1 MRISAL
7 FLIVGAISAVS
18 FAGQAGAAGGPGG
31 TTPTA
36 GNSGEISAQPTQG
49 LGSGGA
55 RGVDVSRPI
64 YISGKVVIEDGS
76 PPPENVTIERVC
88 SGISKAVAYTDAK
101 GHFNFQWG
109 NLNMIVADASDAGSG
124 PTGTANSGGFGGSQS
139 TGGTNVLATDPFG
152 SRMMNCGLRANV
164 AGFMSSTINLFNRR
178 PGDNPDIG
186 VLVLRRI
193 GGVEGV
199 SISVTSMMAPKAA
212 KKAYQD
218 GLHAALKGKYAD
230 AARDFEKAI
239 AAYPRYANAWAS
251 LGKMRTEQGAIEPGR
266 TAFLKAIECDPKL
279 VQPYVELG
287 LLAAKD
293 AKWGEASTYL
303 DRAVELDPVDFPQV
317 WYTNA
322 VANYN
327 LKRYGA
333 AEKSARAA
341 LRLDPRHANPRSGY
355 LLGLVLAEKRD
366 YVGAMEQLN
375 TYVRLAPNAPDVSQA
390 KVQLGEFEKLRA
402 AEQK

>member
-7 FLIVGAISAVS
+7 FLIAGAISAVS
-18 FAGQAGAAGGPGG
+18 FAGQAGAAGGLGG
-31 TTPTA
+31 MTPTA
-36 GNSGEISAQPTQG
+36 GNGGQTGAQPTPG
-49 LGSGGA
+49 LGS

-64 YISGKVVIEDGS
+64 YISGKVAIEDGS

-88 SGISKAVAYTDAK
+88 SGISKAVAYTNAK
-101 GHFNFQWG
+101 GHFSFQWG

-124 PTGTANSGGFGGSQS
+124 PTGTANSGGFGGLQS

-152 SRMMNCGLRANV
+152 SRMMNCGLRASA
-164 AGFMSSTINLFNRR
+164 AGFTSSTVNLFNRR

-199 SISVTSMMAPKAA
+199 SVSVTSMMAPKIA

-218 GLHAALKGKYAD
+218 GLHTALKGKYAD

-239 AAYPRYANAWAS
+239 AAYPRYADAWAK
-251 LGKMRTEQGAIEPGR
+251 LGEMRTKQGAGEPAR

-293 AKWGEASTYL
+293 AKWEEAATYL
-303 DRAVELDPVDFPQV
+303 DRAVALDPVDFPQV
-317 WYTNA
+317 WYTDA

-327 LKRYGA
+327 LKRYEA

-341 LRLDPRHANPRSGY
+341 LKLDPRRANPRSGY

-366 YVGAMEQLN
+366 YAGAREQLSA
-375 TYVRLAPNAPDVSQA
+375 YVKLSPNAPDVSQA

>member
-7 FLIVGAISAVS
+7 FLIAGAIFAVS
-18 FAGQAGAAGGPGG
+18 FAGQLGTTGGLGG

-36 GNSGEISAQPTQG
+36 GNGGQTGAQPTPG
-49 LGSGGA
+49 LGSRGG
-55 RGVDVSRPI
+55 DVSRPI
-64 YISGKVVIEDGS
+64 YISGKVLIEDGS
-76 PPPENVTIERVC
+76 APPENVTIERVC
-88 SGISKAVAYTDAK
+88 SGISKVVAYTNEK
-101 GHFNFQWG
+101 GDFNFQWG
-109 NLNMIVADASDAGSG
+109 NLNLIVADASDAGSG

-152 SRMMNCGLRANV
+152 SRMMNCGLRANA
-164 AGFMSSTINLFNRR
+164 AGFTSSTINLFNRR

-186 VLVLRRI
+186 VLILRRI

-199 SISVTSMMAPKAA
+199 SISVTSMMASKSA

-218 GLHAALKGKYAD
+218 GLRTALKGNYAD

-251 LGKMRTEQGAIEPGR
+251 LGKMRIAQGAIEPAR

-293 AKWGEASTYL
+293 AKWEEASKYL

-317 WYTNA
+317 WYTDA

-327 LKRYGA
+327 LKRYEA

-341 LRLDPRHANPRSGY
+341 VKLDPRHSNPRSGY

-366 YVGAMEQLN
+366 YVGAVEQLN
-375 TYVRLAPNAPDVSQA
+375 TYLNLAPNAPDVSDA
-390 KVQLGEFEKLRA
+390 KVQLGEFEKLRSA
-402 AEQK
+402 GEK

>member
-1 MRISAL
+1 M
-7 FLIVGAISAVS
+7 
-18 FAGQAGAAGGPGG
+18 
-31 TTPTA
+31 
-36 GNSGEISAQPTQG
+36 
-49 LGSGGA
+49 
-55 RGVDVSRPI
+55 
-64 YISGKVVIEDGS
+64 IEDGS

-88 SGISKAVAYTDAK
+88 SGISKVVAYTDAK
-101 GHFNFQWG
+101 GHFNFLWG
-109 NLNMIVADASDAGSG
+109 NGSMFIADASDAGSG
-124 PTGTANSGGFGGSQS
+124 PTGTANAGGFGGSQS

-164 AGFMSSTINLFNRR
+164 AGFTSSAINLFNRR

-199 SISVTSMMAPKAA
+199 SISVTSMLAPRAA

-218 GLHAALKGKYAD
+218 GLHTALKGKYAD

-239 AAYPRYANAWAS
+239 EAYPRYANAWAS
-251 LGKMRTEQGAIEPGR
+251 LGKMRIEQGTIELAR
-266 TAFLKAIECDPKL
+266 AAFLKAIECDPKL

-293 AKWGEASTYL
+293 ARWEQASKYL

-317 WYTNA
+317 WYTDA

-327 LKRYGA
+327 LKRYEA
-333 AEKSARAA
+333 AEKGARAA
-341 LRLDPRHANPRSGY
+341 MKLDPRHANPRSGY
-355 LLGLVLAEKRD
+355 LLGLVLAERRD
-366 YVGAMEQLN
+366 YGGATEQLK
-375 TYVRLAPNAPDVSQA
+375 TYVKLAPNAPDVSEA
-390 KVQLGEFEKLRA
+390 KLRLGEFEKLRA